1 MKVAV
6 IYWSGTGNTEQMA
19 QAIAEGAGAD
29 LFAVSDFS
37 GKLDVYDRV
46 AFGCSAMGDEVL
58 EESEFE
64 PFFAEVEGE
73 LSGKTIALSALKP
86 GYKIGLVVNGDQ
98 VAAIEVQQ
106 AVTSGSQLNGTVV
119 YVSTERG
126 NQYIYLRS
134 LDSAGNE
141 ELITVHVDDDTK
153 FLEWDGGTLTL
164 RKLEVGDYLQVN
176 GAYDGAEFNA
186 SLILRQ

>member
-1 MKVAV
+1 M
-6 IYWSGTGNTEQMA
+6 
-19 QAIAEGAGAD
+19 
-29 LFAVSDFS
+29 
-37 GKLDVYDRV
+37 
-46 AFGCSAMGDEVL
+46 
-58 EESEFE
+58 
-64 PFFAEVEGE
+64 
-73 LSGKTIALSALKP
+73 
-86 GYKIGLVVNGDQ
+86 VNGDQ

-186 SLILRQ
+186 ALILRQ

>member
-1 MKVAV
+1 MT
-6 IYWSGTGNTEQMA
+6 GTINRIIQEVGGSTLEVTLSDGRNVLYGYLGHLHYPERQDHRTVRPE
-19 QAIAEGAGAD
+19 AG
-29 LFAVSDFS
+29 LQ
-37 GKLDVYDRV
+37 DR
-46 AFGCSAMGDEVL
+46 
-58 EESEFE
+58 
-64 PFFAEVEGE
+64 
-73 LSGKTIALSALKP
+73 P
-86 GYKIGLVVNGDQ
+86 GGHGDQ

-153 FLEWDGGTLTL
+153 FLEWDG
-164 RKLEVGDYLQVN
+164 EP
-176 GAYDGAEFNA
+176 
-186 SLILRQ
+186 